1 MRDVKF
7 FFREFQAPI
16 SGKLINM
23 KISFDFDFTLSET
36 EIQLLCKTLNNDPNN
51 EIFCITSRSSEVMF
65 NSNPNKALFNVCDSL
80 DIKKENIIFT
90 NGLEKHIFLTKHNID
105 IHFDDDIIE
114 KEQAEI
120 NKCKTI
126 IILIK

>member
-1 MRDVKF
+1 MKDVKSIF
-7 FFREFQAPI
+7 HATVF
-16 SGKLINM
+16 GKLTNM
-23 KISFDFDFTLSET
+23 KISFDFDFTLSES
-36 EIQLLCKTLNNDPNN
+36 EIQLLCKTLNSDPNK

-65 NSNPNKALFNVCDSL
+65 ISDPNKVLFNICNKL

-90 NGLEKHIFLTKHNID
+90 NGLEKHLFLNKHNID
-105 IHFDDDIIE
+105 IHFDDDVIE

-120 NKCKTI
+120 NKCKTT

>member
-1 MRDVKF
+1 MIDAKSF
-7 FFREFQAPI
+7 FLEFQVI
-16 SGKLINM
+16 TFGKLVNM
-23 KISFDFDFTLSET
+23 KISFDFDFTLSEN
-36 EIQLLCKTLNNDPNN
+36 EIQFLCKTLNRDPNN

-65 NSNPNKALFNVCDSL
+65 NSNPNKALFNICDSL

-90 NGLEKHIFLTKHNID
+90 DGLEKHIFLTKHNID
-105 IHFDDDIIE
+105 IHFDDDVIE

-120 NKCKTI
+120 NKCKTT